1 MPESNVYD
9 LPTARLMVVSTADAR
24 ELARR
29 FLALGM
35 SAASTT
41 EKLEKSD
48 LKIAGQ
54 LLLLLLE
61 DYRDQ
66 TQLAVDAE

>member
-1 MPESNVYD
+1 MHESTVHR
-9 LPTARLMVVSTADAR
+9 LPAARLMVVSTADAR

-35 SAASTT
+35 SADSTT
-41 EKLEKSD
+41 GRVENSD
-48 LKIAGQ
+48 LRIAGQ

>member
-1 MPESNVYD
+1 MPESTVHH
-9 LPTARLMVVSTADAR
+9 LPTAGPMIVSTADAR

-35 SAASTT
+35 SAVSRT
-41 EKLEKSD
+41 EKVEKSD
-48 LKIAGQ
+48 LKIAGH